1 MAALVNAMW
10 GSRLKLAFAAP
21 TKPAVSAPRQVTSMA
36 KKKGVRCIVTLEC
49 TEARQEGGTPSRY
62 VTQKVGTTATADT
75 LLCMAAYAADERR
88 NHSLIAAINWT
99 DHPLSCTRVDVQATV
114 VVPQNRKN
122 TSARLELKKYN
133 KFLRRITLHREIK

>member
-1 MAALVNAMW
+1 VNAMW

-75 LLCMAAYAADERR
+75 LLCVAGYAADEQREQMQ
-88 NHSLIAAINWT
+88 LAA
-99 DHPLSCTRVDVQATV
+99 TR
-114 VVPQNRKN
+114 
-122 TSARLELKKYN
+122 
-133 KFLRRITLHREIK
+133 

>member
-62 VTQKVGTTATADT
+62 VTQKVGTANGL
-75 LLCMAAYAADERR
+75 LLCPAAYAPDERGG
-88 NHSLIAAINWT
+88 
-99 DHPLSCTRVDVQATV
+99 
-114 VVPQNRKN
+114 
-122 TSARLELKKYN
+122 ARLWLVVAIHQTASSAVVHT
-133 KFLRRITLHREIK
+133 R

>member
-62 VTQKVGTTATADT
+62 VTQKVGSRATADM
-75 LLCMAAYAADERR
+75 LPCMAACAADEQQSKCSRQ
-88 NHSLIAAINWT
+88 I
-99 DHPLSCTRVDVQATV
+99 
-114 VVPQNRKN
+114 
-122 TSARLELKKYN
+122 
-133 KFLRRITLHREIK
+133 